1 MIKKCCGK
9 ISCRSVI
16 PEGGTDGLVQIV
28 FFAVVELDGVIE
40 VNQFAEVLLRLGI
53 ILFSAPLAE
62 SAVQKKS
69 KKVK

>member
-1 MIKKCCGK
+1 
-9 ISCRSVI
+9 
-16 PEGGTDGLVQIV
+16 VQIV